1 MIRRNTLIL
10 LIILVFLIGLSV
22 YLSNQKSKQT
32 AQATPTAVTAFLF
45 TATDGVPNDIKI
57 SDSTGQSVEINRP
70 TNGTWGFLSP
80 TVTAA
85 DQGSVGA
92 ALSQINALRILNNV
106 ELGLDVVG
114 LDKPSYV
121 INISYPDAKTHKLL
135 VGSVTPIQNGYYVQ
149 LDGSQVQIVDKQGLD
164 SILGLLTNPPYA
176 ATLTPIASAT
186 STPEPATTTPE
197 PTNTLSATS
206 VPGTSTKSP

>member
-1 MIRRNTLIL
+1 MNRRNTLIL
-10 LIILVFLIGLSV
+10 LIILVILIGLSV
-22 YLSNQKSKQT
+22 YLSNQKSKQA
-32 AQATPTAVTAFLF
+32 AQATPTAGTAFLF
-45 TATDGVPNDIKI
+45 TVNDGVPNDIKI
-57 SDSTGQSVEINRP
+57 SDSTGQSVEINRS
-70 TNGTWGFLSP
+70 TNDAWGLLAP

-92 ALSQINALRILNNV
+92 ALSQINALRIMNNV

-121 INISYPDAKTHKLL
+121 INISYPSAKAHKLL

-186 STPEPATTTPE
+186 STSEPATPTPN
-197 PTNTLSATS
+197 PTNTSSATMA
-206 VPGTSTKSP
+206 PATSTKSP